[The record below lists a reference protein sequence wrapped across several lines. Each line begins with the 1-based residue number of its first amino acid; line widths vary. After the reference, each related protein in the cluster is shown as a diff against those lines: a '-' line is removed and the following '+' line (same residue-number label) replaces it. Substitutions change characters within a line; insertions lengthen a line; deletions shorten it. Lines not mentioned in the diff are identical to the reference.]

1 MTAWLS
7 DFHFLRPLWLLV
19 LPFAILVY
27 FAHSFREDIRS
38 RWRNVIA
45 PELLEHLIVKK
56 AGRWTV
62 RPIHMIL
69 LGLILSGIALT
80 GPTWHREKPPFTED
94 KAPLVVAVDLSQT
107 MDAIDLDPTRLERA
121 KLKIH
126 DLLKVRNGAP
136 TALFV
141 YAGSAHLVVPLT
153 ADDQLFSMYLDAL
166 STSLMPKR
174 GKDTAQALAAAHD
187 LLSQVDV
194 PGTVLFI
201 TDGIE
206 PAARQPLQKFIESGK
221 NSILVLGVGTS
232 RGGPVRAS
240 ANQFV
245 EDSSGHRLFSKLDLE
260 ALKSLGSIGIPATTL
275 TLDNSDVEWIQRRV
289 QSHLQSALEKNT
301 QTQWVDEGYWLLVPI
316 AALAALWFRKGWTVQ
331 WSRVAF
337 AFLILFPLPTADDL
351 RHRFLDLW
359 LTPDQQGRYYFEKGN
374 YAVAADRFA
383 DPMWKGIAFTQT
395 GDYTAALNQFALADS
410 PEAWFNQ
417 GNALAHLNKLPQA
430 VHAYEQALQLRPGW
444 RQAEENLKLVLSLIP
459 PPNKDEDQ
467 EEAPPNPERGDTS
480 QEEKDKK
487 GKEVTQQAQMDPEKM
502 ADIWMRNIQ
511 TSPADFLRRR
521 FAIQA
526 AESAAPG
533 NAQEKSQENAQQ
545 KSQGKSQ

>member
-1 MTAWLS
+1 MTAWLY

-19 LPFAILVY
+19 IPFAILIY
-27 FAHSFREDIRS
+27 LAHSFREDIRA

-56 AGRWTV
+56 TGRWTV

-69 LGLILSGIALT
+69 LGLVLSGIALA

-136 TALFV
+136 TALFA

-153 ADDQLFSMYLDAL
+153 ADDQLFFMYLDAL
-166 STSLMPKR
+166 STSIMPKR
-174 GKDTAQALAAAHD
+174 GKNTAQALAAVQD

-194 PGTVLFI
+194 PGTVLFV

-206 PAARQPLQKFIESGK
+206 PSSHPALQKFLDSGK

-245 EDSSGHRLFSKLDLE
+245 EDSSGRRLFSKLDVDALE
-260 ALKSLGSIGIPATTL
+260 SLGSIGVPATTL
-275 TLDNSDVEWIQRRV
+275 TLDNTDVEWIQRRV
-289 QSHLQSALEKNT
+289 QSHLQTALEKNT
-301 QTQWVDEGYWLLVPI
+301 QTQWVDEGYWLLIPI

-331 WSRVAF
+331 WSRAAF
-337 AFLILFPLPTADDL
+337 AFLIFFPLPTADDL

-383 DPMWKGIAFTQT
+383 DPMWRGITFTYT
-395 GDYTAALNQFALADS
+395 GDYNAALNQFALAET
-410 PEAWFNQ
+410 PEAWYNQ
-417 GNALAHLNKLPQA
+417 GNALAHLYKLPEA
-430 VHAYEQALQLRPGW
+430 VHAYEQALHLRPDW
-444 RQAEENLKLVLSLIP
+444 REAQDNLKLVRSLIP
-459 PPNKDEDQ
+459 PPKKDEEQ
-467 EEAPPNPERGDTS
+467 EEAPPTPERGDTT
-480 QEEKDKK
+480 QEEKGKK
-487 GKEVTQQAQMDPEKM
+487 GKEVMQQARMDPEKM

-526 AESAAPG
+526 DESVTKPPATTPTPT
-533 NAQEKSQENAQQ
+533 NRKSQ
-545 KSQGKSQ
+545 